1 MPEDPSNAEHNENE
15 FAILFVDDEEQALK
29 YFTKAFTKQFR
40 TLTAPSVKQAQA
52 ILEQDARIAVVIT
65 DQRMPGE
72 TGVDLLRFVREKH
85 PAIVRILTTAYA
97 DLEDAIAAVNS
108 GEIFRYIT
116 KPWNLD
122 TLQQDLLLAMRFF
135 NLQRDR
141 DLLIEEKLGI
151 YQQLTGVN
159 RARDLVIM
167 ASSLSDRLRYP
178 LHAVNAF
185 LNDAYLNDTS
195 NPSSAPPATNVQAL
209 DLWGLQLSEI
219 EQMSTIAQKITKE
232 IGNDASAFNDKV
244 VLSDRLASLG
254 AGIETHL
261 PKTELA
267 PLVAQSDQMEKLFG
281 ILADQMGAES
291 ADNAITISVE
301 SIDSVWN
308 SPGVEIRLESTHSS
322 FLGAGQDT
330 ATTRADSLLA
340 YLVAY
345 HHGGALTVQ
354 QKEPV
359 GMSITLKLPFDPI
372 ESNPPDLEEEW
383 LEDVFTRYENWGV

>member
-372 ESNPPDLEEEW
+372 
-383 LEDVFTRYENWGV
+383 